1 MGIVESDL
9 ASFELSTFGECR
21 IEQNAD
27 GAIHVHL
34 GGLRLELSRAEF
46 DEFAAVVER
55 GRTELREV
63 KSDSDSQ

>member
-1 MGIVESDL
+1 MGIVESKL
-9 ASFELSTFGECR
+9 ASFELSTFGECH

-27 GAIHVHL
+27 GSIHVHL

-46 DEFAAVVER
+46 EEFAAVVES

-63 KSDSDSQ
+63 KSDGDAQ